1 MNVSTPRWRMK
12 HAGGGCGWS
21 WSSRPSDS
29 AASISQTWCW
39 PDSNDGRG
47 GSMKLRE
54 LAVAIGGELVGD
66 GEVVVTSVTEVG
78 RAVPGALVMVRE
90 AHLLSLAEAS
100 TASALLLSQDLR
112 AMVKP
117 AVRVKDAR
125 LALARAIALLYPA
138 PPAPPGVHPTAVIG
152 GQTIVGTGGFV
163 GPYVVIGEGS
173 RISDG
178 VTIMAG
184 CGLGRQ
190 VTVGRGVVIVAPC
203 GIAGSV
209 IMGDGAVLA
218 GQLGVKAH
226 VHIGARA
233 TILAK
238 SAVTKDVPEGAV
250 FSGTPARPHREGLKQ
265 QAALHRMLHT
275 DSPPRHRNAG

>member
-21 WSSRPSDS
+21 WSSRPSGS
-29 AASISQTWCW
+29 AASISQAWCW

-152 GQTIVGTGGFV
+152 GGATVCPGG
-163 GPYVVIGEGS
+163 
-173 RISDG
+173 
-178 VTIMAG
+178 A
-184 CGLGRQ
+184 LGAFRPER
-190 VTVGRGVVIVAPC
+190 RGA
-203 GIAGSV
+203 
-209 IMGDGAVLA
+209 A
-218 GQLGVKAH
+218 GQG
-226 VHIGARA
+226 GRA
-233 TILAK
+233 T
-238 SAVTKDVPEGAV
+238 
-250 FSGTPARPHREGLKQ
+250 HR
-265 QAALHRMLHT
+265 AWR
-275 DSPPRHRNAG
+275 AGR

>member
-66 GEVVVTSVTEVG
+66 GE
-78 RAVPGALVMVRE
+78 
-90 AHLLSLAEAS
+90 
-100 TASALLLSQDLR
+100 
-112 AMVKP
+112 
-117 AVRVKDAR
+117 
-125 LALARAIALLYPA
+125 
-138 PPAPPGVHPTAVIG
+138 
-152 GQTIVGTGGFV
+152 
-163 GPYVVIGEGS
+163 GS

-184 CGLGRQ
+184 CVLGRQ
-190 VTVGRGVVIVAPC
+190 VTVGEGTVIYPRVAVYDSTEIGRRVILHSGAVVGSDGFGYAVSAGEHVKIPHIGRVVIE
-203 GIAGSV
+203 
-209 IMGDGAVLA
+209 D
-218 GQLGVKAH
+218 
-226 VHIGARA
+226 
-233 TILAK
+233 
-238 SAVTKDVPEGAV
+238 
-250 FSGTPARPHREGLKQ
+250 
-265 QAALHRMLHT
+265 
-275 DSPPRHRNAG
+275 

>member
-21 WSSRPSDS
+21 WSSRPSGS
-29 AASISQTWCW
+29 AASISQAWCW

-152 GQTIVGTGGFV
+152 GESHVWPGGV
-163 GPYVVIGEGS
+163 CGPIG
-173 RISDG
+173 G
-178 VTIMAG
+178 VRG
-184 CGLGRQ
+184 G
-190 VTVGRGVVIVAPC
+190 GRGY
-203 GIAGSV
+203 
-209 IMGDGAVLA
+209 DWGAVLCRGVA
-218 GQLGVKAH
+218 GV
-226 VHIGARA
+226 
-233 TILAK
+233 
-238 SAVTKDVPEGAV
+238 
-250 FSGTPARPHREGLKQ
+250 
-265 QAALHRMLHT
+265 
-275 DSPPRHRNAG
+275 